1 MKSSS
6 AALAAIA
13 LALLA
18 FTPAPAISA
27 DIPPDQVK
35 AAGAI
40 PLTTELLD
48 KMDKFIKGMTS
59 DNAAKAELTAI
70 GNDPSVNPDTWASVV
85 TAKCPKTV
93 DVFKANGVTAD
104 EFSKAIF
111 AIMAVSFS
119 DDFLKS
125 EDKAAKANAEF
136 VAANKDR
143 ASTIFGGFLALS
155 MPPEPSSSSSPA
167 STP

>member
-1 MKSSS
+1 MKS
-6 AALAAIA
+6 LPKGFAAIV
-13 LALLA
+13 LALVA
-18 FTPAPAISA
+18 FISA
-27 DIPPDQVK
+27 PLLRAEIPPDQVK
-35 AAGAI
+35 AAAAI

-48 KMDKFIKGMTS
+48 KMDKFVKTMTS

-70 GNDPSVNPDTWASVV
+70 GNDPSVNPDTWAGIV

-93 DVFKANGVTAD
+93 AAFKTCGTTPD

-119 DDFLKS
+119 DEFLKS
-125 EDKAAKANAEF
+125 EDKVAKANAEF

-155 MPPEPSSSSSPA
+155 MPPEPSSSPA